1 MWRWQFFNSNFE
13 NGYKKGVIACHD
25 GTIYV
30 YSSQE
35 YISQT
40 MYNLHGVKY
49 NNIEDEREKQI
60 RILEDLSKNFKIYFE
75 EVK

>member
-1 MWRWQFFNSNFE
+1 MFIRHRS
-13 NGYKKGVIACHD
+13 
-25 GTIYV
+25 
-30 YSSQE
+30 
-35 YISQT
+35 ISQT

-49 NNIEDEREKQI
+49 NNIEDEREKQM